1 MSTIKILKYPYD
13 YIDESELEKFIND
26 GYEIVSHTTVVDTNE
41 HDYDIMHWYTLLK
54 KSNN

>member
-1 MSTIKILKYPYD
+1 MSTIKILKYSYD
-13 YIDESELEKFIND
+13 SINESELEKFIND